1 MAEQKALFLEA
12 PVGEFRV
19 RSKEIQKPGPGE
31 LLVKIHATAL
41 NPVDW
46 KIRDFNIIVNE
57 YPAVLGVDSAGIVQE
72 VGEGVEGF
80 VKGDR
85 VVHEGW
91 SSNDKAT
98 FQQFTI
104 VPAEITAKLP
114 SNVSFD
120 EAASVPAGLITAA
133 VGLYGDRPEGV
144 TKYKPTWEEGGE
156 GLYREKPIVV
166 FGGSTSVG
174 QYVIQF
180 AKLSGFSPIITTAS
194 LHNTDLLKSLGA
206 SHVIDRNADVSAE
219 TKKIIGDTPAE
230 LIYDAVSEE
239 VTQKQAWDLLAPGGT
254 LVVIIFPA
262 KIDKG
267 KYKDKTLID
276 TVLGNVHA
284 PQTRQLGISL
294 YSKLS
299 GLLESGAIKP
309 NRVEVLPNGL
319 AGIPDGLDRL
329 RKNKVSGKKL
339 IARPLETA

>member
-19 RSKEIQKPGPGE
+19 RSKAIQKPGPGE

-46 KIRDFNIIVNE
+46 KIRDFDSFVKV
-57 YPAVLGVDSAGIVQE
+57 YPAILGSDAAGTVEEIGENVQ
-72 VGEGVEGF
+72 GF

-85 VVHEGW
+85 VLHQGW
-91 SSNDKAT
+91 FSNDKAT

-104 VPAEITAKLP
+104 VPAEITAKIP
-114 SNVSFD
+114 PNISFD
-120 EAASVPAGLITAA
+120 EAASVPLGLATAGA
-133 VGLYGDRPEGV
+133 GLYGDRPGII
-144 TKYKPTWEEGGE
+144 TKYKPAWEEGGE
-156 GLYREKPIVV
+156 GLYRGKPIVI

-174 QYVIQF
+174 QYVIQL

-206 SHVIDRNADVSAE
+206 THVIDRSADVPAE
-219 TKKIIGDTPAE
+219 AKKILGDTSVE

-239 VTQKQAWDLLAPGGT
+239 ATQNQAWDLLASGGT
-254 LVVIIFPA
+254 LLIILPA
-262 KIDKG
+262 KVDKE
-267 KYKDKTLID
+267 KYKDKTLPD
-276 TVLGNVHA
+276 SVAGNVHL
-284 PQTRQLGISL
+284 PQIHQLGISL

-319 AGIPDGLDRL
+319 ASIPDGLDRL

-339 IARPLETA
+339 VVRPWETA

>member
-19 RSKEIQKPGPGE
+19 RSKEIQKPSPGE

-46 KIRDFNIIVNE
+46 KIRDYNYFVKD
-57 YPAVLGVDSAGIVQE
+57 YPAVLGSDSAGIVQE

-85 VVHEGW
+85 VVHQGW
-91 SSNDKAT
+91 FSNDKAT

-120 EAASVPAGLITAA
+120 DAASVPLGLATAA
-133 VGLYGDRPEGV
+133 AGLYGDRPEGV
-144 TKYKPTWEEGGE
+144 TKYKPAWEEGGV
-156 GLYREKPIVV
+156 GLYRGKPIVV

-180 AKLSGFSPIITTAS
+180 AKLSGFSPIIATAS

-219 TKKIIGDTPAE
+219 AKKIISDTPIE

-239 VTQKQAWDLLAPGGT
+239 DTQKQAWDLLAPGGT
-254 LVVIIFPA
+254 LVIILPA
-262 KIDKG
+262 KVDKG

-339 IARPLETA
+339 IAHPLETA

>member
-19 RSKEIQKPGPGE
+19 RSKEIQKPSPGE

-46 KIRDFNIIVNE
+46 KIRDFNYFVTE
-57 YPAVLGVDSAGIVQE
+57 YPAVLGSDSAGIVQE

-85 VVHEGW
+85 VVHQGW
-91 SSNDKAT
+91 FSNDKAT

-120 EAASVPAGLITAA
+120 EAASVPLGLATAA
-133 VGLYGDRPEGV
+133 AGLYGDRPAGV
-144 TKYKPTWEEGGE
+144 TKYKPAWEQGGE
-156 GLYREKPIVV
+156 SLYLGKPIVV

-174 QYVIQF
+174 QYVIQL
-180 AKLSGFSPIITTAS
+180 AKLSGFSPIITTSS
-194 LHNTDLLKSLGA
+194 LHNIDLLKSLGA
-206 SHVIDRNADVSAE
+206 THVIDRNTDVPAE
-219 TKKIIGDTPAE
+219 AKKIISDAQVE

-239 VTQKQAWDLLAPGGT
+239 VTQNQAWDLLAPGGT
-254 LVVIIFPA
+254 LVIILPA
-262 KIDKG
+262 KVDKG
-267 KYKDKTLID
+267 KYKDKTLLD
-276 TVLGNVHA
+276 PVVGNVHA
-284 PQTRQLGISL
+284 PQTRQIGISL

-309 NRVEVLPNGL
+309 NRVEVIPNGL

-339 IARPLETA
+339 IARPWETA